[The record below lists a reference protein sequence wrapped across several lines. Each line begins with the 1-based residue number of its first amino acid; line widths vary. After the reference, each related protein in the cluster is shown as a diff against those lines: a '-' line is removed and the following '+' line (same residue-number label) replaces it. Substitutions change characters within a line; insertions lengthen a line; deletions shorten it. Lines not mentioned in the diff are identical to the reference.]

1 MNTKFKLT
9 LALLAGVALGAAA
22 IQGLNAQ
29 VKPVAYVIA
38 EIDVSNQ
45 EGYVKEYLP
54 PSSKALL
61 DNGAKYLARG
71 SKTEL
76 FKGDPPKRIVL
87 FSFENLDAAKAAFTS
102 PAFVAAAAIGEKY
115 AKFRILWGRG
125 FAAAPIGSKSL
136 LLGGRLRAVSKAA
149 PA

>member
-1 MNTKFKLT
+1 MKTHYAIA
-9 LALLAGVALGAAA
+9 LALLTGVGIGAAA
-22 IQGLNAQ
+22 LQGLHAQ
-29 VKPVAYVIA
+29 AKPVAYVIA

-45 EGYVKEYLP
+45 DGYAKEYLP

-71 SKTEL
+71 SKTES

-102 PAFVAAAAIGEKY
+102 PAFVAAATVGEKY
-115 AKFRILWGRG
+115 ARFRIY
-125 FAAAPIGSKSL
+125 
-136 LLGGRLRAVSKAA
+136 AVEASPPPK
-149 PA
+149 

>member
-1 MNTKFKLT
+1 MKTHHALA
-9 LALLAGVALGAAA
+9 LALLTGVGLGAAV
-22 IQGLNAQ
+22 IQGLHAQ
-29 VKPVAYVIA
+29 AKPVAYVIA

-45 EGYVKEYLP
+45 DGYAKEYLP

-71 SKTEL
+71 SKTES

-102 PAFVAAAAIGEKY
+102 PAFVAAATVGEKY
-115 AKFRILWGRG
+115 ARFRIY
-125 FAAAPIGSKSL
+125 
-136 LLGGRLRAVSKAA
+136 AVEASPPPK
-149 PA
+149 